1 MIGLGM
7 LSMEDQAT
15 MEARLNGFLVS
26 AESLW
31 SALVDK
37 SGNLYVQA
45 GNTGGLDLNTV
56 SALAA
61 GSFAAT
67 REIAR
72 RLGEGEFTALYH
84 EGQNSS
90 ILMNALDFDCLLVT
104 VFDQKTN
111 IGLVRFYAQQLTH
124 TLNADLHLAQQR
136 NEQTEPLQIEAD
148 IQNKALF

>member
-1 MIGLGM
+1 M

-15 MEARLNGFLVS
+15 MEARLKDFLVH
-26 AESLW
+26 AESHW
-31 SALVDK
+31 AALVDK

-45 GNTGGLDLNTV
+45 GDTGVLDLNTV

-72 RLGEGEFTALYH
+72 RLGEGEFMALYH

-90 ILMNALDFDCLLVT
+90 IFMNALDFDCLLLT
-104 VFDQKTN
+104 VFEQKTN
-111 IGLVRFYAQQLTH
+111 IGLVRFYAHQLTQM
-124 TLNADLHLAQQR
+124 LNSDLHLAQQR
-136 NEQTEPLQIEAD
+136 NIHAEPLQIEAD
-148 IQNKALF
+148 LRNKALF